1 MTLHLAL
8 RSERQA
14 VPDVPV
20 IYFVEPTEENI
31 ARIVADY
38 RAGLYSFMHVNFSS
52 CISSK
57 LLERFASDIS
67 RPPVGASPPVVS
79 SQISRVIDRYCSF
92 VSLSSNMYSLNFKST
107 YASMHKSSV
116 TEAEIESSID
126 QIALGLL
133 SLLITSVRQVPIIR
147 APLNEAAGMV
157 AERLHD
163 RLAELVSG
171 PSSSDLFPPS
181 AGAVSMDPSHAQ
193 RPLLIILDR
202 GMDLRPMVEH
212 NWSYQGLM
220 HDVLNMHLNK
230 VSIPKENKVYD
241 IDVSDGFWKKVS
253 HLAFPEAATAVNEHV
268 NEFQKMRQHVVTGD
282 TAATAAMTALPQVT
296 EMKKMVDMHTSIAT
310 TLLNEIKKRS
320 TDKFV
325 EVENDT
331 NVTMFMNEIVPS
343 PNMSMIDKIRTAIV
357 LILKKPD
364 AFPPAKIDQLIDSLT
379 SPTDPSNHLINAI
392 RYIKYVQSLRNVS
405 SATHS
410 TSAAPSS
417 TVVLPGMLGGL
428 AEKVKAR
435 SETLIATGI
444 KNLKNILPLN
454 DNYMFTNLVLQLA
467 DQIANPVTDSFSYF
481 DPKSTSGGRQTAVR
495 VRGSFRQVIVCV
507 VGGGSISE
515 YENMAQ
521 GLAGRSV
528 IYGATDWPTG
538 ESFVS
543 DISAL
548 S

>member
-1 MTLHLAL
+1 M
-8 RSERQA
+8 
-14 VPDVPV
+14 PDVPV

-38 RAGLYSFMHVNFSS
+38 RAGLYSFIHVNFAS

-57 LLERFASDIS
+57 LLEKFASDLS
-67 RPPVGASPPVVS
+67 RSSPPVV

-133 SLLITSVRQVPIIR
+133 SLLITCVRQVPIIR
-147 APLNEAAGMV
+147 APQNEAAGMV
-157 AERLHD
+157 ADRLNERLGQ
-163 RLAELVSG
+163 LLSG
-171 PSSSDLFPPS
+171 PSSSDLFPSS
-181 AGAVSMDPSHAQ
+181 AGAGGSMDPSHAQ
-193 RPLLIILDR
+193 RPILIILDR

-230 VSIPKENKVYD
+230 LSIPKDNKVYD
-241 IDVSDGFWKKVS
+241 IDVSDPFWKKVS
-253 HLAFPEAATAVNEHV
+253 HLAFPDAATAVNEHV

-282 TAATAAMTALPQVT
+282 TAATAAMSALPQVT

-325 EVENDT
+325 EVENDS
-331 NVTMFMNEIVPS
+331 NVNMFMNEIVSS
-343 PNMSMIDKIRTAIV
+343 PTIALTDKIRTAIA
-357 LILKKPD
+357 LILKKPE
-364 AFPPAKIDQLIDSLT
+364 AFPPAKIDQLIESLT
-379 SPTDPSNHLINAI
+379 AGHPTDAKSQSINAI
-392 RYIKYVQSLRNVS
+392 RYIKYVQSLRNVP
-405 SATHS
+405 T
-410 TSAAPSS
+410 SS
-417 TVVLPGMLGGL
+417 TPAPPAVVLPGMLGGL

-435 SETLIATGI
+435 SETLIATGM
-444 KNLKNILPLN
+444 KNLKNILPIN
-454 DNYMFTNLVLQLA
+454 DNYMFTNIVLQLA
-467 DQIANPVTDSFSYF
+467 DQVSNPITDSFSYF
-481 DPKSTSGGRQTAVR
+481 DPRSLSGGRQTVR
-495 VRGSFRQVIVCV
+495 VRGSFRQVIVCI

-515 YENMAQ
+515 CENMLQA
-521 GLAGRSV
+521 ANGRSV

-538 ESFVS
+538 ECFVG